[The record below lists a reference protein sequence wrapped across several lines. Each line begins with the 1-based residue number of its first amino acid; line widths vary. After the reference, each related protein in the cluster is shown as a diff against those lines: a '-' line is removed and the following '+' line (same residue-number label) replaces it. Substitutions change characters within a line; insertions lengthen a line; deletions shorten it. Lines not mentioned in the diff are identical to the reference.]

1 MKFNIKKYIPFL
13 KRGTSTTMSLQP
25 IKGHEEY
32 RLPLP
37 VTNISYM
44 FFPLNELT
52 NPANINLIS
61 EELNIDSKVVNEDI
75 NQLITGMRDDLIC
88 CLEYPYVEEYY
99 RD

>member
-1 MKFNIKKYIPFL
+1 MKFDDIKKYIPFL
-13 KRGTSTTMSLQP
+13 KRSKSTTISLQP

-75 NQLITGMRDDLIC
+75 NQLITGLRADLVC
-88 CLEYPYVEEYY
+88 CLEC
-99 RD
+99 